1 MRFSKKIFLSLLIIF
16 LLIFSFLSLNLKK
29 PKEIKAASTDN
40 VWGWAWAGGGE
51 INGTPTG
58 TVGWISFNCTNTD
71 CCATS
76 SYGVNINSDGTFSGY
91 AWSENIGWISFSP
104 PAPYPTCPAP
114 TCPFPPNYSACL
126 DLPGPGQVCDGA
138 GDYKVTGWAQ
148 AISPIGN
155 PNAGGWDGWILLGP
169 IFQNGTDYGVWL
181 DTSSGPPYEF
191 KGWAWGSDV
200 VGWISFNCSN
210 QGVCG
215 TSNYKVLTSFSINN
229 PPYVEP
235 GSPTTTNEE
244 YCDNSPT
251 GLISIQW
258 KYMDN
263 DGDPQAEYNLQV
275 ATDPA
280 FNPADIILDYT
291 ASSPVPAGGLGTS
304 AIRVVPA
311 PVTPGQPEI
320 PYTGS
325 LATRYW
331 QVRVRAQSGDPNWSN
346 WGDVVSF
353 VIPPHPPPQCDFIW
367 VPLHPSVGEIVQFY
381 DQSIAY
387 GGATTTSWSWNFQ
400 HGNPPSSTIQNPTT
414 TFTAIE
420 SAGNEISLQ
429 VCDDTPPA
437 MGGPYCCTQ
446 TKKLTVTLPLPK
458 WKEIKP

>member
-1 MRFSKKIFLSLLIIF
+1 
-16 LLIFSFLSLNLKK
+16 
-29 PKEIKAASTDN
+29 
-40 VWGWAWAGGGE
+40 
-51 INGTPTG
+51 
-58 TVGWISFNCTNTD
+58 
-71 CCATS
+71 
-76 SYGVNINSDGTFSGY
+76 
-91 AWSENIGWISFSP
+91 
-104 PAPYPTCPAP
+104 
-114 TCPFPPNYSACL
+114 
-126 DLPGPGQVCDGA
+126 
-138 GDYKVTGWAQ
+138 
-148 AISPIGN
+148 
-155 PNAGGWDGWILLGP
+155 
-169 IFQNGTDYGVWL
+169 
-181 DTSSGPPYEF
+181 
-191 KGWAWGSDV
+191 
-200 VGWISFNCSN
+200 
-210 QGVCG
+210 
-215 TSNYKVLTSFSINN
+215 
-229 PPYVEP
+229 
-235 GSPTTTNEE
+235 
-244 YCDNSPT
+244 
-251 GLISIQW
+251 
-258 KYMDN
+258 MDN

-320 PYTGS
+320 PYPGS

-331 QVRVRAQSGDPNWSN
+331 RVRVRAQSGDPNWSN

-381 DQSIAY
+381 DQSKAY